1 MGSRLRK
8 LRTQYRGKKLQD
20 GKILTGARRL
30 TERQIDTL
38 QIYFGIAIRE
48 NKGNLL
54 GMQRSVMAALYLVS
68 STDEEPNHSFCPDG
82 PNTWCKYNLDPSTY
96 KHRHGL
102 PQAVVDMIEP
112 IFSELA
118 DSDLFCKCLHGQ
130 TQNNDESINNMIWKY
145 CPKEVFV
152 SRPVVSDAAHFAVAV
167 FNDGNDAFVKLFEQL
182 GLSGGF
188 TVKSALSSDTT
199 RLYHAK
205 RKSSDQYKITRKRL
219 RAEKKGFIDTK
230 NEEEGNAYESGAH

>member
-1 MGSRLRK
+1 
-8 LRTQYRGKKLQD
+8 
-20 GKILTGARRL
+20 
-30 TERQIDTL
+30 
-38 QIYFGIAIRE
+38 
-48 NKGNLL
+48 
-54 GMQRSVMAALYLVS
+54 
-68 STDEEPNHSFCPDG
+68 
-82 PNTWCKYNLDPSTY
+82 
-96 KHRHGL
+96 
-102 PQAVVDMIEP
+102 MIEP

-118 DSDLFCKCLHGQ
+118 DSDLLCKCLHGQ
-130 TQNNDESINNMIWKY
+130 TQNNNESINDVIRKY

-188 TVKSALSSDTT
+188 TVKSAHSSDTT

-205 RKSSDQYKITRKRL
+205 RKSCDRYKITRKRL

-230 NEEEGNAYESGAH
+230 NEEEGNVYESGAH